1 MKNMMKKIGTYI
13 SMVLTLSGLF
23 RVLFSFG
30 DPDWAKFELFAGI
43 GIGFMT
49 WLLSYYYDPDN
60 FKC

>member
-1 MKNMMKKIGTYI
+1 MKNMMTKIGTYI

-30 DPDWAKFELFAGI
+30 DPDWAKFELFVGI

-49 WLLSYYYDPDN
+49 WLLSYYSDPDN